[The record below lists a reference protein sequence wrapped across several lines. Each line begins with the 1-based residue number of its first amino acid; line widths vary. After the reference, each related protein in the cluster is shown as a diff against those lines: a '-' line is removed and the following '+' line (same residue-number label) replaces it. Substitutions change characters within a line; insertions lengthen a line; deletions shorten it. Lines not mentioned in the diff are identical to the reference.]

1 MAAGVSVAGRG
12 TSTDVEALPPFS
24 TYRKVHR
31 TMKRLA
37 LPILLLAVSSA
48 PAQESPKTAAKPR
61 PKPTLQYDSG
71 DIRISLPS
79 ADDPKVQPFGP
90 ESIRAAAKYL
100 DHGALAWMRERPCL
114 SCHTPGAYM
123 LDRPVLTPWLG
134 RPEEEVHDRFVA
146 GIQDELPATKEA
158 GGITYYAL
166 AERAVWRAA
175 GLVQWDKHVT
185 GTVSEPTDRALRSML
200 RQQSSHGGWYMPG
213 EVEIPYETTDFEL
226 TLHAARAIV
235 EAPGWLAAL
244 KDSELLG
251 RIERMKAFLAE
262 TKPRND
268 YERALRIGL
277 ASFLPELVSGETRAS
292 DIAMLWAKQHDDG
305 GWCLRDMSDTR
316 NWRTPMSDVVIKLI
330 EGLPDA
336 ANPQSDPFMTALAII
351 VLRESGVAASDPR
364 IQKGIAWLKAEQRVG
379 GRWWMH
385 SLYRGNY
392 NFITYIATAKAMKA
406 LGMCGE
412 LDQK

>member
-1 MAAGVSVAGRG
+1 
-12 TSTDVEALPPFS
+12 
-24 TYRKVHR
+24 
-31 TMKRLA
+31 MKRLA
-37 LPILLLAVSSA
+37 LPILLLAVSSV
-48 PAQESPKTAAKPR
+48 PAQEPPKTAARPR
-61 PKPTLQYDSG
+61 PRPTLQYDSG
-71 DIRISLPS
+71 EIRIPIPT
-79 ADDPKVQPFGP
+79 ADDPKVKEFGP

-100 DHGALAWMRERPCL
+100 DDGAVAWMRERTCVA
-114 SCHTPGAYM
+114 CHTPGAYM
-123 LDRPVLTPWLG
+123 LDRPALTPRLG
-134 RPEEEVHDRFVA
+134 KPEEEVLGRFVA
-146 GIQDELPATKEA
+146 GIQDELPATKEVD
-158 GGITYYAL
+158 GITYYTL

-175 GLVQWDKHVT
+175 GLVQWDRHVT
-185 GTVSEPTDRALRSML
+185 GTLSDHTDRALRSML

-235 EAPGWLAAL
+235 EAPGWLATL
-244 KDSELLG
+244 KDAELLG
-251 RIERMKAFLAE
+251 RIERMKRFLAE

-268 YERALRIGL
+268 YERSLRIGL
-277 ASFLPELVSGETRAS
+277 ASFLPEIVPRETRQS

-305 GWCLRDMSDTR
+305 GWCTRDMSDTR
-316 NWRTPMSDVVIKLI
+316 NWRTPMSDFVIKLI

-336 ANPQSDPFMTALAII
+336 ADPQSDPYMTAQAI
-351 VLRESGVAASDPR
+351 VLLRESGVPANDPR

>member
-1 MAAGVSVAGRG
+1 
-12 TSTDVEALPPFS
+12 
-24 TYRKVHR
+24 
-31 TMKRLA
+31 MKRLA
-37 LPILLLAVSSA
+37 LPILLLAVTSVA
-48 PAQESPKTAAKPR
+48 AQEPAKTAVKPR
-61 PKPTLQYDSG
+61 PKPTLQYESG
-71 DIRISLPS
+71 EIRISLPS
-79 ADDPKVQPFGP
+79 ASDPKVAEFGP

-100 DHGALAWMRERPCL
+100 DDGAVAWLRERNCQA
-114 SCHTPGAYM
+114 CHTPGAYM
-123 LDRPVLTPWLG
+123 LDRPALTPWLG
-134 RPEEEVHDRFVA
+134 KPEEVVLGRFIA
-146 GIQDELPATKEA
+146 GIQDDLPATKEA

-175 GLVQWDKHVT
+175 GLVEWDRHVT
-185 GTVSEPTDRALRSML
+185 GTLSDHTDRALRSML
-200 RQQSSHGGWYMPG
+200 RQQASHGGWYMPG

-226 TLHAARAIV
+226 TLHAARAVV
-235 EAPGWLAAL
+235 EAPGWLATL
-244 KDSELLG
+244 KDPELLG
-251 RIERMKAFLAE
+251 RIDRMKTFLAE

-277 ASFLPELVSGETRAS
+277 ASFLPEIVPRETRES

-305 GWCLRDMSDTR
+305 GWCTRDMSDTR
-316 NWRTPMSDVVIKLI
+316 NWRTPMSDFVIKLI

-336 ANPQSDPFMTALAII
+336 ANPQCDPFMTAQAILL
-351 VLRESGVAASDPR
+351 LRESGVPANDRR

-385 SLYRGNY
+385 SLYRGNF

-412 LDQK
+412 LVQK